1 MERPKETGVHAM
13 NKNYDHIIA
22 MIYVVLSIPAA
33 YMLAVILD
41 YLLGW

>member
-1 MERPKETGVHAM
+1 M